1 MKTELPPSVGS
12 FEELRSVFDYDREL
26 SLDLEET
33 SVDHNNGI
41 PVHDISYTSRAND
54 RIPAYLVRPPG
65 TGPFPAVIFVHP
77 APGNRATFLD
87 ESVILAQQGALGLL
101 VEAPW
106 ARGEAWGQTLGKPEG
121 DRRAFIDIAI
131 DLRRAV
137 DLLTSRP
144 DVDANR
150 IGCVGHSFGALFG
163 GVLSGVEKRIRA
175 FALLAGTGSFTDIAI
190 LSMPFLQGEALEA
203 YAQAMTRIDPIYY
216 VGHAEPSSLFFQF
229 GLQDE
234 AFPREKVE
242 AFAEAGSEPK
252 LVKWYDADHF
262 LNDAARDDRIEW
274 LRTQLDLAPRQ

>member
-12 FEELRSVFDYDREL
+12 FEELRPMFNYDREL
-26 SLDLEET
+26 GLDVEET
-33 SVDHNNGI
+33 SVEHKNGI
-41 PVHDISYTSRAND
+41 AVHDISYASQANGGV
-54 RIPAYLVRPPG
+54 PAYLVRPPG
-65 TGPFPAVIFVHP
+65 TGPFPGVIFVHP

-87 ESVILAQQGALGLL
+87 EAIMLAKQGALGLL

-106 ARGEAWGQTLGKPEG
+106 ARGEAWGRTLGQPES
-121 DRRAFIDIAI
+121 DRGAFINIAI

-137 DLLTSRP
+137 DLLISRP

-150 IGCVGHSFGALFG
+150 IGYAGHSFGALFG
-163 GVLSGVEKRIRA
+163 GVLSGVETRIQA
-175 FALLAGTGSFTDIAI
+175 FVLLAGTGSFTDIAV

-203 YAQAMTRIDPIYY
+203 YRQAMTRIDPIYY
-216 VGHAEPSSLFFQF
+216 VGHAAPSALLFQF

-252 LVKWYDADHF
+252 LVKWYDADHY
-262 LNDAARDDRIEW
+262 LNDEARSDRIEW
-274 LRTQLDLAPRQ
+274 LRTRLGLVWPQ